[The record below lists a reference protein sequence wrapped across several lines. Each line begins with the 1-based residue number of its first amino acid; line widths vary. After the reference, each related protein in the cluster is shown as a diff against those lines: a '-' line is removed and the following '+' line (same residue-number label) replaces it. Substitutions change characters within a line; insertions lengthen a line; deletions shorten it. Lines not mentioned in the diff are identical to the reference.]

1 MRTLL
6 SLLTVAALSMGY
18 QIPVQQSS
26 EVDFDRTWRPTRMSV
41 SGPTISGELV
51 VQTAVGELTFRDDAR
66 LHELVRGTRYRLV
79 FEQPLLGGSAAR
91 LGSVEALS
99 TLVAAR

>member
-1 MRTLL
+1 MRILL
-6 SLLTVAALSMGY
+6 SMLTVAALTMGY

-51 VQTAVGELTFRDDAR
+51 VQSSVGSLTFRDDPR

-79 FEQPLLGGSAAR
+79 FEQPLLGSAAAR

-99 TLVAAR
+99 TRIASR